1 MTRKQHGP
9 DLTKRVQPISR
20 CVTCHGA
27 GTYRGT
33 SYEMDCPACD
43 GAGWVLAAS
52 AKPIPEQEVTLTL
65 CRKIRALEQQLAT
78 LQRKQTPTNSENNRR
93 GPGASHRTG
102 D

>member
-33 SYEMDCPACD
+33 SYEMACLACD

-52 AKPIPEQEVTLTL
+52 AEPIPEEEVTLTL

-78 LQRKQTPTNSENNRR
+78 LQRKQTLTHNENNRR